1 MNAAPITLVVLTGLV
16 LAACARPPDTSATTD
31 SRTAE
36 AAVIAAA
43 TPWSYGVESPYGE
56 IVRIDMLWPLVEQPL
71 EPHSPD
77 APRQDGSAPPG
88 RYSISIM
95 LESGELRTV
104 VRPSLGNLRVGD
116 QVRLFGEVML
126 RS

>member
-1 MNAAPITLVVLTGLV
+1 MRPASIV
-16 LAACARPPDTSATTD
+16 LAAMSGLLLGACARPNDASAVAD
-31 SRTAE
+31 SRTAQ
-36 AAVIAAA
+36 AAVLAAA

-56 IVRIDMLWPLVEQPL
+56 IVHIDMLWPLVEQPL

-77 APRQDGSAPPG
+77 APKQDGVAPPG

-116 QVRLFGEVML
+116 QVRLFGDVML

>member
-1 MNAAPITLVVLTGLV
+1 MHAAPITLAVLSGLL
-16 LAACARPPDTSATTD
+16 LAACARPSDNAAITD

-71 EPHSPD
+71 EAQAPD
-77 APRQDGSAPPG
+77 APKQDGSAPPG
-88 RYSISIM
+88 RYSISIV

-104 VRPSLGNLRVGD
+104 VRHSLGNLRVGD
-116 QVRLFGEVML
+116 QVRLFGEVLL

>member
-1 MNAAPITLVVLTGLV
+1 MHAAPITLAVLSGL
-16 LAACARPPDTSATTD
+16 LLGACARQPDTAAIAD

-36 AAVIAAA
+36 AAMIAAA

-71 EPHSPD
+71 EPHSADTPK
-77 APRQDGSAPPG
+77 QDGAAPPG

-104 VRPSLGNLRVGD
+104 VRPNLGNLRVGD
-116 QVRLFGEVML
+116 RVRLFGEVML

>member
-1 MNAAPITLVVLTGLV
+1 MHAAPITLAVLSGL
-16 LAACARPPDTSATTD
+16 LLGACARPSDT
-31 SRTAE
+31 
-36 AAVIAAA
+36 AAVADSHTAQAAVLAAA
-43 TPWSYGVESPYGE
+43 TPWSFGVESPYGE

-71 EPHSPD
+71 EPCSPD
-77 APRQDGSAPPG
+77 APRQDGTAPPG

-95 LESGELRTV
+95 LDSGELRTV
-104 VRPSLGNLRVGD
+104 LRPHLGDLRVGD

>member
-1 MNAAPITLVVLTGLV
+1 MRPAQIALVALSGLLLGACSRSTDTTA
-16 LAACARPPDTSATTD
+16 LAD
-31 SRTAE
+31 SRTAQ
-36 AAVIAAA
+36 AAVLAAA

-56 IVRIDMLWPLVEQPL
+56 IVRIDMLWPLLEQPL

-77 APRQDGSAPPG
+77 APKQDGVAPPG
-88 RYSISIM
+88 RYSISIV

-116 QVRLFGEVML
+116 QVRLFGEVLL

>member
-1 MNAAPITLVVLTGLV
+1 MHAAPITLVVLSGL
-16 LAACARPPDTSATTD
+16 LLGACTRPSDTAAIAD

-36 AAVIAAA
+36 AAMIAAA

-71 EPHSPD
+71 EPHSAD
-77 APRQDGSAPPG
+77 APKQDGAAPPG

-104 VRPSLGNLRVGD
+104 VRPNLGNLRVGD
-116 QVRLFGEVML
+116 RVRLFGEVML

>member
-1 MNAAPITLVVLTGLV
+1 MHAAPITLAVLSGL
-16 LAACARPPDTSATTD
+16 LLGACARSTDTTALAD
-31 SRTAE
+31 SRTAQ
-36 AAVIAAA
+36 AAVLAAA

-56 IVRIDMLWPLVEQPL
+56 IVRIDMLWPLLEQPL

-77 APRQDGSAPPG
+77 APKQDGVAPPG
-88 RYSISIM
+88 RYSISIV

-104 VRPSLGNLRVGD
+104 VRPHLGNLRVGD
-116 QVRLFGEVML
+116 QVRLFGEVLL

>member
-1 MNAAPITLVVLTGLV
+1 MHAAPITLAVLSGL
-16 LAACARPPDTSATTD
+16 LLGACTRPSDTAAIAD

-36 AAVIAAA
+36 AAMIAAA

-56 IVRIDMLWPLVEQPL
+56 IVHIDMLWPLVEQPL
-71 EPHSPD
+71 EPHSADTPK
-77 APRQDGSAPPG
+77 QDGAAPPG

-104 VRPSLGNLRVGD
+104 VRPNLGNLRVGD
-116 QVRLFGEVML
+116 RVRLFGEVML

>member
-1 MNAAPITLVVLTGLV
+1 MHAAPITLAVLSGL
-16 LAACARPPDTSATTD
+16 LLGACARPSDTVAIAD

-36 AAVIAAA
+36 AAMIAAA
-43 TPWSYGVESPYGE
+43 TPWSYGVDSPYGE

-71 EPHSPD
+71 ESHAPD
-77 APRQDGSAPPG
+77 APKQDGIAPPG

-116 QVRLFGEVML
+116 RVRLFGEVML